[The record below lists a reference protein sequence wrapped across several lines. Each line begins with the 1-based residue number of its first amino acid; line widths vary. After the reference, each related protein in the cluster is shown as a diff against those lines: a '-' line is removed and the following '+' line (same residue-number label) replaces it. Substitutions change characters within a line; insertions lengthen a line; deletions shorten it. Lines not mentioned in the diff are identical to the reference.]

1 MEGSSTAPS
10 GMTRFVVKS
19 KLGVDRDFEA
29 LGPDGHRAWYVDGK
43 FGPRPAA
50 EVQDSSGTVTHR
62 LKGRLLG
69 IPKKI
74 SVSDAAGHEIASI
87 KAKISPLKSKMVITL
102 ADGGEWLLEGN
113 LIEKDYTITSDGAVV
128 AVISPK
134 FLTLRDA
141 YTLDVADG
149 VHPGLALATL
159 WAVDA
164 FREQR

>member
-1 MEGSSTAPS
+1 MVEDSTPS
-10 GMTRFVVKS
+10 GMTRFMVKS
-19 KLGVDRDFEA
+19 KMGVDRDFEA
-29 LGPDGHRAWYVDGK
+29 LGPDGQRAWYVDGK

-50 EVQDSSGTVTHR
+50 EVQDASGTVTHR

-74 SVSDAAGHEIASI
+74 SVSDADGTEIASI

-113 LIEKDYTITSDGAVV
+113 LIEKDYTVTSGGAVV
-128 AVISPK
+128 ATISQK
-134 FLTLRDA
+134 FMTIRDA